1 MVLHK
6 ILYFSKVG
14 KLGEKSEGDGGGGG
28 DGGCKF
34 WQAQKNN
41 TSNPGLPTPLETGHP
56 CRPFSERER
65 RTGFKVNQFP
75 DFSFGPIKNWEFNIK

>member
-14 KLGEKSEGDGGGGG
+14 KLGEKSEGDGGGGDG
-28 DGGCKF
+28 DCKF
-34 WQAQKNN
+34 WQAQENN
-41 TSNPGLPTPLETGHP
+41 TSNPWLLPPLEIGHP
-56 CRPFSERER
+56 CCPFSERER

-75 DFSFGPIKNWEFNIK
+75 DFNFGPIKN

>member
-14 KLGEKSEGDGGGGG
+14 KLGEKRA
-28 DGGCKF
+28 GGCKL

-41 TSNPGLPTPLETGHP
+41 TSNPGLPPPLETGHP

-75 DFSFGPIKNWEFNIK
+75 DFNFGPIKN